1 VSEKHVI
8 AQNKL
13 HKSDKW
19 RTADTKSK
27 EVHWKWARTKTAEV
41 RKMEED
47 MRRMMEG
54 VEMMSLEAKKNK
66 KAEIQRKT
74 VDAINKCK
82 EHGGP
87 TACPKRLKE
96 LTTDQLK
103 NEIALLKITNGQH
116 IRYKHKVGN
125 KFVFF
130 KHDELLAQVLE
141 VVAPEAKEKDLSQL
155 LKGL

>member
-1 VSEKHVI
+1 MI

-103 NEIALLKITNGQH
+103 NEIALLKITNGH
-116 IRYKHKVGN
+116 YILYATSIELEIN
-125 KFVFF
+125 FFF

-155 LKGL
+155 LRGL